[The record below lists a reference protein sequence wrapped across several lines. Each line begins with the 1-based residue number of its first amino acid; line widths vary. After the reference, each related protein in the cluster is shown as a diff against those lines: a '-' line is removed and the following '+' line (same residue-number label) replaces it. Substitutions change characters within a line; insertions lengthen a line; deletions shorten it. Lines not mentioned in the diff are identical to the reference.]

1 MMNINVQQQSYFS
14 QSTIPPLSSRR
25 CNTGRT
31 STTTSTTD
39 TISFYLSHVFHGS
52 IYYYCIK
59 YIITEFILTT
69 ARTDNNNNNSN
80 SIISS
85 LAFYGVYHRTP
96 YNQLI
101 HLMGVPF
108 IIWTMILYGTY
119 LPFTTTSTTT
129 AKLLAVTTTQ
139 ESSSSSLWL
148 PRFWLLPSNH
158 CTTWATLWVL
168 MYVTFYCYID
178 FIGACL
184 YTPFL
189 YIMYVTS
196 VRWSQYD
203 RLPSPSQKKMKND
216 SIHNDSNAVVSTTTI
231 PNAYHWYGTGNVLF
245 KAFLL
250 HVFSWYIQIH
260 WGHAILEGATPASLV
275 NLGAA
280 LTSAPLFAFY
290 EMIWYFGYRS
300 LLQQQV
306 LEQVAIYTE
315 QLCTAGA
322 NLRVCTI

>member
-1 MMNINVQQQSYFS
+1 MNINVQQHSYSS
-14 QSTIPPLSSRR
+14 QRTITPLSSRR
-25 CNTGRT
+25 SNTGRT
-31 STTTSTTD
+31 STTSTLD

-59 YIITEFILTT
+59 YIITEFILTN
-69 ARTDNNNNNSN
+69 ARTDNNNNNNNN

-119 LPFTTTSTTT
+119 LPFTTTTT
-129 AKLLAVTTTQ
+129 AKLLAATTTQ
-139 ESSSSSLWL
+139 ESSSSSSSLWL